1 MEIFGYMF
9 EFQNPELVNDFIFL
23 LLLAAGAFVLT
34 MILTPVLTH
43 FLYKYKFWKVPQQN
57 SAVTGDKTPIYHKLH
72 AGKHRNIPTMAGIL
86 IVFVVIAL
94 TLIFN
99 LSRSQTFLPLFT
111 IASFAVIG
119 IINDYMNVRRIGTAA
134 GISSRLKWIL
144 LLALAAFGAW
154 WFYSKL
160 GWDIIHVPAIGDF
173 DINWWYVP
181 LFMLVIVSTANAV
194 NITDGL
200 DGLAGGLT
208 AMSFG
213 AFGAIAFARGQV
225 GLAVFCGTV
234 MGALLAYTWFNIYPA
249 RFFMGD
255 TGSLA
260 LGATLGVVAMLTNSV
275 LVLPIIGLVFV
286 LDTGSSLLQITSKKL
301 FKRKIWP
308 IAPLHHYLEYRGWPE
323 TKVTMRFWV
332 IGAVFAIIGLALGL
346 IGRG

>member
-1 MEIFGYMF
+1 MLELF
-9 EFQNPELVNDFIFL
+9 EFQDPEKVNNLI
-23 LLLAAGAFVLT
+23 FVLA
-34 MILTPVLTH
+34 MSIGSFGLAMALTPLLTH
-43 FLYKYKFWKVPQQN
+43 FLYKYKFWKVQQKK
-57 SAVTGDKTPIYHKLH
+57 SEVTGEQTPIIQKLH
-72 AGKHRNIPTMAGIL
+72 AQKHQRNLPTMAGVL

-94 TLIFN
+94 TLVFN
-99 LSRSQTFLPLFT
+99 LDRSQTFLPLFA
-111 IASFAVIG
+111 IGSFAVIG
-119 IINDYMNVRRIGTAA
+119 IINDYINVRRIGASA

-144 LLALAAFGAW
+144 LLALAAGCAW
-154 WFYSKL
+154 WFYYKL
-160 GWDIIHVPAIGDF
+160 GWSTIHIPAWGDLEIG
-173 DINWWYVP
+173 WWYFP

-208 AMSFG
+208 SMAFG
-213 AFGAIAFARGQV
+213 AFGAIAFARGQI
-225 GLAVFCGTV
+225 GLAVFCATV

-249 RFFMGD
+249 RFIMGD

-275 LVLPIIGLVFV
+275 LILPIIGFVFV
-286 LDTGSSLLQITSKKL
+286 IDTGSSLLQLSSKKL

-308 IAPLHHYLEYRGWPE
+308 IAPLHHYFEYKGWPE

-332 IGAVFAIIGLALGL
+332 IGAIFAIIGLAIGL

>member
-1 MEIFGYMF
+1 MLD
-9 EFQNPELVNDFIFL
+9 FQDPELVNNFIFL
-23 LLLAAGAFVLT
+23 LGMAAGAFILGMV
-34 MILTPVLTH
+34 LTPVLTH
-43 FLYKYKFWKVPQQN
+43 FLYKYKFWKIPQST
-57 SAVTGDKTPIYHKLH
+57 SATTGDKTPIIRKLH
-72 AGKHRNIPTMAGIL
+72 ANKHQRNLPTMAGIL
-86 IVFVVIAL
+86 IVFVVVLL

-99 LSRSQTFLPLFT
+99 LSRSQTFLPIFT
-111 IASFAVIG
+111 IISFAIIG
-119 IINDYMNVRRIGTAA
+119 MINDYMNVRRIGSSA
-134 GISSRLKWIL
+134 GLSSRLKWVL
-144 LLALAAFGAW
+144 LLSLSAFAAW

-160 GWDIIHVPAIGDF
+160 GWDVIHVPAIGDF
-173 DINWWYVP
+173 AIGWWYIP
-181 LFMLVIVSTANAV
+181 LFMLVIVSTSNAV

-208 AMSFG
+208 AMAFG
-213 AFGAIAFARGQV
+213 AFGGIAFARGQI

-249 RFFMGD
+249 RFIMGD

-286 LDTGSSLLQITSKKL
+286 FDTGSSLVQIFSKKV
-301 FKRKIWP
+301 FKKKVWP
-308 IAPLHHYLEYRGWPE
+308 IAPLHHYFEYLGWPE

-332 IGAVFAIIGLALGL
+332 IGAVFALIGLAIGL

>member
-1 MEIFGYMF
+1 MF
-9 EFQNPELVNDFIFL
+9 EFQDPKLVNDVIFML
-23 LLLAAGAFVLT
+23 GMATGAFGLA
-34 MILTPVLTH
+34 MALTPLLTH
-43 FLYKYKFWKVPQQN
+43 FLYKYKFWKVPQQT
-57 SAVTGDKTPIYHKLH
+57 SATTGDKTPIYRQLH

-86 IVFVVIAL
+86 TVFVVIVL

-111 IASFAVIG
+111 IGSFAVIG
-119 IINDYMNVRRIGTAA
+119 IINDYMNVRRIGSNA
-134 GISSRLKWIL
+134 GISSRLKWIML
-144 LLALAAFGAW
+144 LSLAAFGAW

-160 GWDIIHVPAIGDF
+160 GWDVIHVPAVGDF
-173 DINWWYVP
+173 SIGWWYIP
-181 LFMLVIVSTANAV
+181 LFMLVIVATSNAV

-213 AFGAIAFARGQV
+213 AFGAIAFACGQL
-225 GLAVFCGTV
+225 GLAVFCATV

-275 LVLPIIGLVFV
+275 LVLPIIGFVFV
-286 LDTGSSLLQITSKKL
+286 IDTGSSLMQITSKKI
-301 FKRKIWP
+301 FKKKIWP
-308 IAPLHHYLEYRGWPE
+308 IAPLHHYFEYRGWPE

-332 IGAVFAIIGLALGL
+332 IGAVFAIIGLAIGL

>member
-1 MEIFGYMF
+1 MF
-9 EFQNPELVNDFIFL
+9 EFQDPKLVNDVIFML
-23 LLLAAGAFVLT
+23 GMATGAFVLA
-34 MILTPVLTH
+34 MVLTPVLTH
-43 FLYKYKFWKVPQQN
+43 FLYKYKFWKVAQN
-57 SAVTGDKTPIYHKLH
+57 QSALTGDKTPIIQKLH
-72 AGKHRNIPTMAGIL
+72 AGKHRRNIPTMAGL
-86 IVFVVIAL
+86 LTVFVVIVL

-111 IASFAVIG
+111 IGSFAVIG
-119 IINDYMNVRRIGTAA
+119 IINDYMNVRRIGSNA
-134 GISSRLKWIL
+134 GISARLKWIML
-144 LLALAAFGAW
+144 LSLAAFGAW

-160 GWDIIHVPAIGDF
+160 GWDVIHIPAVGDF
-173 DINWWYVP
+173 SIGWWYIP
-181 LFMLVIVSTANAV
+181 LFMLVIVATSNAV

-208 AMSFG
+208 AMAFG
-213 AFGAIAFARGQV
+213 AFGMIAFARGQL
-225 GLAVFCGTV
+225 GLAVFCATV

-275 LVLPIIGLVFV
+275 LVLPIIGFVFV
-286 LDTGSSLLQITSKKL
+286 IDTGSSLLQVTSKKL
-301 FKRKIWP
+301 FKKKVWP
-308 IAPLHHYLEYRGWPE
+308 IAPLHHYFEYRGWPE

-332 IGAVFAIIGLALGL
+332 IGAVFAIIGLAIGL

>member
-1 MEIFGYMF
+1 MF
-9 EFQNPELVNDFIFL
+9 EFQDPKLVNDMIFL
-23 LLLAAGAFVLT
+23 LGMATGAFVLA
-34 MILTPVLTH
+34 MALTPLLTH
-43 FLYKYKFWKVPQQN
+43 FLYKYKFWKVPQQT
-57 SAVTGDKTPIYHKLH
+57 SATTGDKTPIIRKLH
-72 AGKHRNIPTMAGIL
+72 AGKHQRNLPTMAGIL
-86 IVFVVIAL
+86 IVFVIIVL

-99 LSRSQTFLPLFT
+99 LSRSQTFLPLVT
-111 IASFAVIG
+111 IAGFAMIG
-119 IINDYMNVRRIGTAA
+119 IINDYMNVRRIGYSA

-144 LLALAAFGAW
+144 LLALAAFAAW

-160 GWDIIHVPAIGDF
+160 GWDSIHIPAVGDF
-173 DINWWYVP
+173 TIGWWYIP

-208 AMSFG
+208 AMAFG
-213 AFGAIAFARGQV
+213 AFGAIAFAGGQI

-249 RFFMGD
+249 RFIMGD

-260 LGATLGVVAMLTNSV
+260 LGAALGVVAMLTNSV
-275 LVLPIIGLVFV
+275 LVLPVIGIIFV
-286 LDTGSSLLQITSKKL
+286 LDTGSSLLQISSKKL
-301 FKRKIWP
+301 FKKKIWP
-308 IAPLHHYLEYRGWPE
+308 IAPLHHYFEYKGWPE

-332 IGAVFAIIGLALGL
+332 IGAVFAIIGLAIGL